1 MTATCFLKDSQS
13 EVKAVPINVPP
24 VPRYWKK
31 TETEKWKIFHV
42 LQVTGAG
49 NLS

>member
-1 MTATCFLKDSQS
+1 LLPERQPIRGKSI
-13 EVKAVPINVPP
+13 PINVPP

-31 TETEKWKIFHV
+31 AKAEKWKIFHV
-42 LQVTGAG
+42 LQVMGAG